1 MWGWVTKAEV
11 DRLKRIVCA
20 RGCGCKVLIVGSE
33 SGRTDKNY
41 RIRIDVDGIEQ
52 KRAIGCAQ
60 DDGESGSERKE

>member
-1 MWGWVTKAEV
+1 MVTRKTKGYG
-11 DRLKRIVCA
+11 RF
-20 RGCGCKVLIVGSE
+20 GGSE